1 MPHTNPRVST
11 SSSKGNVSISRRG
24 PNARTE
30 GGSGGGSPSELQVR
44 YEISSACN
52 TQQQTKIKDTPNGN
66 KNAYA
71 IIIEKPLDT
80 LR

>member
-1 MPHTNPRVST
+1 MLHRNPRVST

-24 PNARTE
+24 PNARRE
-30 GGSGGGSPSELQVR
+30 GRGGVGPSEFQVR
-44 YEISSACN
+44 YEISSACD
-52 TQQQTKIKDTPNGN
+52 TQQQTKIKDTQNGN
-66 KNAYA
+66 KNARA